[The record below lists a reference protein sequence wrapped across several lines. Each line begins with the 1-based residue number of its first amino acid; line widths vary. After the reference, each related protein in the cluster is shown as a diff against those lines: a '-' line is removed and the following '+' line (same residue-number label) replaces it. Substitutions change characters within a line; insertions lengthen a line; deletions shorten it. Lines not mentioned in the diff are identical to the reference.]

1 MIKEQYK
8 NYTPTKCAL
17 CKEEKELMKTVK
29 NRNES
34 RATKKDTRF
43 L

>member
-17 CKEEKELMKTVK
+17 CKEKIDEKSHCSKFGL
-29 NRNES
+29 
-34 RATKKDTRF
+34 
-43 L
+43 